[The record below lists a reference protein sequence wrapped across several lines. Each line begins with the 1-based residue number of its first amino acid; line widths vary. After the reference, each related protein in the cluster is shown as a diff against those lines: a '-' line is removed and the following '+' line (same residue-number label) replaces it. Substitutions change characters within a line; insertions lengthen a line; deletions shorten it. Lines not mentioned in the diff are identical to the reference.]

1 MRCLRYVVLLM
12 AMLFGG
18 MAQAQGMDYM
28 FQVVGSITS
37 AYVKEPV
44 SVPYSFAVVDS
55 ITRMYVADPEVM
67 AFLPGDSVVATR
79 ACTLISVDGMMER
92 KSYMVSLPQ
101 DKDAFD
107 VVIDAEGYCTRR
119 MRINVDKTYIPNS
132 QGNSKTINLGEVGLL
147 RLPRQLDEVTVT
159 ATKIKLYYQGDTLI
173 YNADAFLLPEGSM
186 LDDLLRKL
194 DGVTINKHGQ
204 ITCNGRMVSSMMLEG
219 KSLFDGNPR
228 TLMENLGA
236 YTVKKIK
243 VFEQTSD
250 IDKFLGYSDVDTKPL
265 VMDVVLKKQYSVGKW
280 MNLDAGYGTSNRY
293 LGRIFALGFTKTTA
307 FSAFFNGNNL
317 STGDNPTRGDYWSP
331 GKADGSE
338 SSFLSG
344 GLSYQYD
351 SPDKKR
357 GVRGTV
363 GVDSNRKIHR
373 QNENS
378 VTYLTSGD
386 NFQSSFDRDR
396 SKEFKVSTNH
406 EAYLQSSKVRVD
418 LSPSFSYIHNDEIGR
433 SVGAVFNR
441 DFGRLTAAD
450 IEAIYSGDA
459 DTLFRHV
466 INRDIRHEKS
476 SGRVFDVGLSAS
488 AAVVLPAF
496 DRIRH
501 NLTFGADGNYRNS
514 RENRFDRYTINYGA
528 DAKPASDVYA
538 YVRASPSWNGDVKG
552 SAKYEMNFNGRQT
565 VSLQYSYKYNRNR
578 DIYDRYLLSNLD
590 NASLESLKFG
600 QIPPL
605 GELEQVIDPVNSR
618 HNLNTTEEHRISAVG
633 SFGFGESDLD
643 KEDAKGYLTVNV
655 RPSVCF
661 TSRRLDYTRVAYDTT
676 AINNAILPQ
685 GNISVRYNARKGQH
699 SYSATLYWTSY
710 PILFSMNNLIDVVND
725 TDPLLVFRGNPNLK
739 NSYFHNCILGFGY
752 GKTKGFVHS
761 HNINFGYEARP
772 NIVISG
778 IVYDPT
784 TGVRTSSLYN
794 MNGARALRASYS
806 GNGTIKHWKGSWAKR
821 LGYSVGFLWRTDRY
835 PIRFTEL
842 GGVTSSNF
850 RYTDNLNPSASLTF
864 EFGKAGHTIEAGWKM
879 RYRHYYSNMANY
891 VPSSSVD
898 MQYKLDANFIL
909 PHEFRISTDVSLM
922 TNRGYSTLDDNNL
935 VWNIAASWHWKKPN
949 LTFILDGYD
958 LLGQVSNV
966 YSYSNFSGR
975 TEYWT
980 NTLPSYVLLRVRYYI
995 DLTTH

>member
-1 MRCLRYVVLLM
+1 MHCLRYVVLLM

-18 MAQAQGMDYM
+18 MVQAQEMDYM
-28 FQVVGSITS
+28 FQVV
-37 AYVKEPV
+37 
-44 SVPYSFAVVDS
+44 DS
-55 ITRMYVADPEVM
+55 ITRAYVNEPDVLV
-67 AFLPGDSVVATR
+67 FLPGDSVVQAKGMHINVRYGGDLVYRPTI
-79 ACTLISVDGMMER
+79 AVALPEKHNDQKKNIDKYELI
-92 KSYMVSLPQ
+92 
-101 DKDAFD
+101 
-107 VVIDAEGYCTRR
+107 IDAEGYQTRK
-119 MRINVDKTYIPNS
+119 ILVKAPPKYNNEI
-132 QGNSKTINLGEVGLL
+132 IELGEVGLL

-204 ITCNGRMVSSMMLEG
+204 IMCNGRMVSSMMLEG

-250 IDKFLGYSDVDTKPL
+250 IDKFLGYSDADEKEKPL

-317 STGDNPTRGDYWSP
+317 STGDNPTRGDYWNP

-363 GVDSNRKIHR
+363 GVDSNRKIRR

-378 VTYLTSGD
+378 VTFLTSGD

-590 NASLESLKFG
+590 NVSLESLKFG

-661 TSRRLDYTRVAYDTT
+661 TSRRLDYTRVAYDTA
-676 AINNAILPQ
+676 AINNTVLPE
-685 GNISVRYNARKGQH
+685 GNISVRYNASKKQKKH
-699 SYSATLYWTSY
+699 VYSASIFWAFH
-710 PILFSMNNLIDVVND
+710 PIFFSMNNLIDVVND

-739 NSYFHNCILGFGY
+739 NSYLHNCVLGFGY
-752 GKTKGFVHS
+752 GKTKGFAHS
-761 HNINFGYEARP
+761 HNINFGYETRP

-806 GNGTIKHWKGSWAKR
+806 GNGTIKHWKGSWVKR
-821 LGYSVGFLWRTDRY
+821 LGYSVDFSWRTDRY

-898 MQYKLDANFIL
+898 MQYKLEANFIL
-909 PHEFRISTDVSLM
+909 PHEFRISTDVSLI

-966 YSYSNFSGR
+966 YSYSNSSGR

-995 DLTTH
+995 DLTSR